1 MHKSNDYIAFISY
14 RHCPLDI
21 RVAEEL
27 RKTIEH
33 YRVPKDLRKDGKK
46 TLGKAFRDRDELPLS
61 SNLTKDIYDAL
72 DEAPFLIVVCTPETP
87 KSLWVRR
94 EIEYFIQK
102 HGRERV
108 LSVLAAGTPEESFPD
123 ILTNVY
129 DTDGVT
135 VLERVEPLF
144 AFLVDED
151 EEKVLKNLKAEF
163 LRIAAALLECNY
175 DALKQRHKRYQ
186 AQLLARGAAAA
197 VAVALLFAG
206 VLINRNRQITRM
218 NDEIQEKNQEIA
230 QQLLQSQINETS
242 ALTLLSRQQLAD
254 GQRLEALESA
264 LNALPHDGDGR
275 PYYAPAEGALADALN
290 IYNPMEQDY
299 LLTIS
304 QDADVYR
311 LILSE
316 DGTRLVTLDVTG
328 ILRCYDTG
336 SGALLW
342 ESAELSASWG
352 TIEYGFA
359 YNTRYVDDSFVTFF
373 DVIDSRGLVMFSNED
388 HTYAFS
394 LETGA
399 LLHKIP
405 FCTTQLDSGINVCNS
420 VSISEDG
427 NYLVQYSQPNRVDL
441 DLEAEDDDDRI
452 HYLEIFDMETF
463 ELLHRLTCGWPEDWA
478 VSTPV
483 FSLDSSRL
491 AIAFSGSFVELLV
504 LDTQTWEV
512 VYQPIIEP
520 AEEKYPHNAYVVWLP
535 DNELLLSYE
544 QQESADDINTYYE
557 KFSSDGTL
565 VSSAH
570 YDPYVYSYSDAL
582 THYLT
587 DTCVFYT
594 LGNDYWCAFDYRTM
608 EETGSRSSTLAGTFL
623 LDDGSLMVITQAGDM
638 GYTTGTS
645 KTNYSYIY
653 QPGQTILLATGA
665 GGGDNL
671 VCMVPESAPYT
682 VIIAAKPR
690 YQTLTPLP
698 PSPLE
703 EEGLWSGNVWNL
715 DLITSPDGKELF
727 VIDSVDYEQ
736 NIIAITVY
744 DTQTLQ
750 VLDWFT
756 IEGIDYIG
764 LYLEDL
770 SGFSADTTKLHFEGY
785 VYDRTKKT
793 LTLQERGEEIHGE
806 HASLVNY
813 PPFYTQNAGS
823 PLLSAY
829 EVGGTVSLWTDG
841 SLLKTMQIPYEMETY
856 CEKARYAT
864 ITAIGHSGLF
874 VQPLF
879 EDGQSNRT
887 AAYSIYSI
895 EDDQWRLLENPV
907 DRAGFPAYA
916 IGAAKKQVAFA
927 DVDHVLRVYDYEQD
941 ALIHQWP
948 LDVDTSAINEMA
960 YIHQDQYL
968 MIVTDTYDTNTMHL
982 IDMATGEKLGSHQLD
997 GVPVPY
1003 ICGDYLYLLSADQSL
1018 RIDLTSGEAV
1028 ASMYRLQGVATVNG
1042 QETAFFEGPGNT
1054 LSAMPVYSWEELA
1067 EMGRELLDIA
1077 RSAAG

>member
-186 AQLLARGAAAA
+186 AQLLARGAAVA

-218 NDEIQEKNQEIA
+218 NDEIQQKNQEIA

-290 IYNPMEQDY
+290 LYTPMEQDY
-299 LLTIS
+299 LLTVT

-352 TIEYGFA
+352 TIEYDSLY
-359 YNTRYVDDSFVTFF
+359 YNRYVDNSFFTFF

-405 FCTTQLDSGINVCNS
+405 FCTTRLESGFNFDNTVS
-420 VSISEDG
+420 VSEDG

-441 DLEAEDDDDRI
+441 DLEAEDDDRI

-463 ELLHRLTCGWPEDWA
+463 ELLHWHTCDWPEDWD

-491 AIAFSGSFVELLV
+491 AVTFSGSYVELLV
-504 LDTQTWEV
+504 LDTQTWEA

-520 AEEKYPHNAYVVWLP
+520 AEGEYPFNAYTVWLP

-544 QQESADDINTYYE
+544 QRESAEDIYTYFK
-557 KFSSDGTL
+557 KFSDDGTS
-565 VSSAH
+565 VSAG
-570 YDPYVYSYSDAL
+570 PYYSYVDSYSDDL
-582 THYLT
+582 SHYLT
-587 DTCVFYT
+587 NTCVYYIKD
-594 LGNDYWCAFDYRTM
+594 NAYWCAFDYRTM
-608 EETGSRSSTLAGTFL
+608 EKTGSKSSTLAGTFL
-623 LDDGSLMVITQAGDM
+623 RDDGNMMVITQAGRM
-638 GYTTGTS
+638 CYTTGTS
-645 KTNYSYIY
+645 KTNDSYIY
-653 QPGQTILLATGA
+653 QPGQTIRLATGA

-690 YQTLTPLP
+690 YQALTPLP
-698 PSPLE
+698 PSPSE
-703 EEGLWSGNVWNL
+703 EEGLWSGNVWNP

-736 NIIAITVY
+736 DIITITVY

-770 SGFSADTTKLHFEGY
+770 SGFSADKTKLHFEGY
-785 VYDRTKKT
+785 VYDRTEKT
-793 LTLQERGEEIHGE
+793 LTLQERGDEIHGKYP
-806 HASLVNY
+806 SSVDY

-841 SLLKTMQIPYEMETY
+841 ALLKTLQIPYELETY

-864 ITAIGHSGLF
+864 ITAIGHSGLY
-874 VQPLF
+874 VKPLF
-879 EDGQSNRT
+879 EDSKSNRT

-907 DRAGFPAYA
+907 DRAAFPAYA

-968 MIVTDTYDTNTMHL
+968 MIVTDTYDTYTVHL
-982 IDMATGEKLGSHQLD
+982 IDMATGEKLGSHQPD

-1003 ICGDYLYLLSADQSL
+1003 ICGDYLYLLNVAPCL
-1018 RIDLTSGEAV
+1018 RIDLRSGAV
-1028 ASMYRLQGVATVNG
+1028 VATIHNLQGVATVND
-1042 QETAFFEGPGNT
+1042 QETAIIAGPGNT
-1054 LSAMPVYSWEELA
+1054 LSAMQVYSWEELA